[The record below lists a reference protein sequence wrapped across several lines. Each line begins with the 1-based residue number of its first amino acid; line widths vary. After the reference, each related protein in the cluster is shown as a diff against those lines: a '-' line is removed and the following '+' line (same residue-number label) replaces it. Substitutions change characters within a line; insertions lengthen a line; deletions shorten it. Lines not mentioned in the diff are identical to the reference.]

1 MEFIKKFLTFIIGA
15 VAAYLLLVTDFMFGM
30 YRDIGAKP
38 NASWFVLLFVAVV
51 LSVIFIFAFK
61 RFYLDE

>member
-1 MEFIKKFLTFIIGA
+1 MELIKKFLTFVIGA
-15 VAAYLLLVTDFMFGM
+15 VAAYLLLVTDIMFDM

-38 NASWFVLLFVAVV
+38 NASWFVLLFAAVL
-51 LSVIFIFAFK
+51 LSVIFVFTFR